1 MELKRNMMRAKRFR
15 YEYRENASSLHKQVG
30 ELLRNSP
37 LFKTQEIYQ
46 EYPLDKVNSKYKTR
60 YHYDWVIPKL
70 KIIVECHGAQHYEP
84 VAFNGDENSSIEQ
97 FHALQR
103 RDKFKKEAA
112 IAVGYI
118 YITVP
123 YTSEKILSEIYLINL
138 YERAKKELL
147 DFQEEQKIDSIVKF
161 LQGTSKDRKDDARKY
176 RRGKYNRLKELKN
189 ANKRSAS

>member
-1 MELKRNMMRAKRFR
+1 MRAKRFR

-103 RDKFKKEAA
+103 
-112 IAVGYI
+112 
-118 YITVP
+118 VP